1 MGNYI
6 HVGGK
11 IEELLEEQHKTKREL
26 ADDIDM
32 SASNVVYLCGKES
45 MDVQMLHK
53 IGNALKYN
61 FFKHYV
67 IDDGKPKSDAVSI
80 QSTKVI
86 EEKQQEIEALKNQL
100 SEKEKLFQNLEREF
114 TMMKQE
120 NGYLKEINEL
130 LKGNKQKK

>member
-45 MDVQMLHK
+45 MDVRMLHK
-53 IGNALKYN
+53 IGNALKYD
-61 FFKHYV
+61 FFKHFV
-67 IDDGKPKSDAVSI
+67 IDDGKPKSDAVSSESAKLI
-80 QSTKVI
+80 G
-86 EEKQQEIEALKNQL
+86 EKKKEIETLKNQL
-100 SEKEKLFQNLEREF
+100 SEKEKQFQNLEREF

-130 LKGNKQKK
+130 LKGNMQKK